1 MELNVNRKRKKVEF
15 NVHYKK
21 TSTNITIKKK
31 SNHKESTKRGVI
43 KGYADRARAYCDP
56 AYLETEI
63 INIIDTFE
71 DNGYSREE
79 IKHAMKEKRK
89 EKTEEKE
96 EETMRGMVTMQNI
109 PGFTPQFDKI
119 ARKHGFK
126 TTNKTEKKVK
136 DLVTN
141 TKTPLGEKN
150 MEVVYNIPCK
160 CKKYAYTGETERKWQ
175 TRKKEHQDKVRLTE
189 QDIQSGNTE
198 RAQERM
204 NKSDGGL
211 ANHATTCPQE
221 IDWENA
227 KIVAKERKWT
237 QRKYL
242 EGIETIRQSNK
253 GIKPLN
259 SYNKMEHWQ
268 SVIYSFLQI

>member
-1 MELNVNRKRKKVEF
+1 
-15 NVHYKK
+15 
-21 TSTNITIKKK
+21 
-31 SNHKESTKRGVI
+31 
-43 KGYADRARAYCDP
+43 
-56 AYLETEI
+56 
-63 INIIDTFE
+63 
-71 DNGYSREE
+71 
-79 IKHAMKEKRK
+79 MK
-89 EKTEEKE
+89 
-96 EETMRGMVTMQNI
+96 
-109 PGFTPQFDKI
+109 
-119 ARKHGFK
+119 A
-126 TTNKTEKKVK
+126 
-136 DLVTN
+136 LVTN
-141 TKTPLGEKN
+141 TKNPLGEKN

-242 EGIETIRQSNK
+242 EGIETIRQTNK